1 MKTNRIF
8 ITATSPHAAFCASR
22 RTSSSG
28 RGLCKNP
35 VICVKPKMPPNPLT
49 VILDLG
55 LTGSIRP
62 SHAPYFAHAAYGL
75 LSLNSNPIVD
85 RATGAQVTI
94 HAARSRPDRDL
105 SRDANIVAFIGPI
118 IPGRLNTAT
127 ETPETSRKPG
137 RKPKV
142 QYPPRDPF
150 AQTTSK
156 HSMKTVI
163 FSHLGLASLCAK
175 RIGIPASANLSSKG
189 GTRLEFRLAQSRN
202 V

>member
-1 MKTNRIF
+1 MQNVRHHRDRIPPTVAEKVGRSLKPLRCDVSHCRIWSPMMKTNRIF

-62 SHAPYFAHAAYGL
+62 SHARYFAHAAYGL

-118 IPGRLNTAT
+118 IPGRLD
-127 ETPETSRKPG
+127 RKS
-137 RKPKV
+137 V
-142 QYPPRDPF
+142 
-150 AQTTSK
+150 
-156 HSMKTVI
+156 V
-163 FSHLGLASLCAK
+163 
-175 RIGIPASANLSSKG
+175 
-189 GTRLEFRLAQSRN
+189 
-202 V
+202 